1 MTIKE
6 DKLLKAFQLNVERLL
21 PYSVLNG
28 RKKMPKYKKPSRF
41 KLMLQKKNLEEALKN
56 PLTLEAMKPQIKE
69 DLKKVKAQ
77 LDI

>member
-6 DKLLKAFQLNVERLL
+6 DKLLKAFQMNVERLL

-28 RKKMPKYKKPSRF
+28 RKKMPKYKKSSRF